1 MNDHFRVVCQ
11 TLDEQGMAMR
21 DESLVIEKRACVLY
35 TRRKYQFELTLAEN
49 EVGDDFK
56 AIATY

>member
-1 MNDHFRVVCQ
+1 
-11 TLDEQGMAMR
+11 MAMR
-21 DESLVIEKRACVLY
+21 DESLVIEKRGCVLY

-49 EVGDDFK
+49 EVSDNFK